1 MKGYK
6 WKNDLNHF
14 MRKVEFN
21 VADIWNPDAPNKRI
35 PGQYGEHETDHT
47 NPNENLCVCID
58 ISEPNNYYE
67 DYAEVIEYLL
77 SLRNIRNKF
86 KRINFNF
93 WAVDYYL
100 SDSIRIRSTLGMNN
114 EIEEHSK
121 KAEASIDTSAAIAS
135 SIFKPLDHGNN
146 WRSLKPALIL
156 VLTKGKII
164 NDMENSFKT
173 SMMKY
178 FNKTLWICIG
188 DDGGDYSS
196 TIIDI
201 DSRASK
207 RIILT
212 NKD

>member
-6 WKNDLNHF
+6 WKNELNRF

-21 VADIWNPDAPNKRI
+21 VAEIWNPDARSRRI

-47 NPNENLCVCID
+47 NPNENLLVCID

-86 KRINFNF
+86 ERINFNF

-114 EIEEHSK
+114 EIEEHYK
-121 KAEASIDTSAAIAS
+121 KAEASIDKSAAIVS
-135 SIFKPLDHGNN
+135 NIFKPLDYSNN
-146 WRSLKPALIL
+146 WRRLKPALIL

-164 NDMENSFKT
+164 NDMEKPFKT
-173 SMMKY
+173 SMIRN
-178 FNKTLWICIG
+178 FNKTLWVCIG
-188 DDGGDYSS
+188 DNGGDYSP
-196 TIIDI
+196 TILDI